1 MSDESNF
8 KILHYLN
15 ELISRNVIIKNKYE
29 IDCFL
34 REINNEYFLIDDGNF
49 NADPLLS
56 FYSKYPS
63 LSDEATYAEAMAVQ
77 YKKFSTGI
85 ISKIFSEKEPMFY
98 MKKLYPIDQQYVLE
112 ACVLLNHT
120 RPQNLIPKSVKKI
133 LDHNKYFWIEK
144 EGYFLVILAN
154 FIDKTNKVSYMKKTR
169 PEGEEEYK
177 WERGDHV
184 DELYKNYIKTIK
196 DKDFYGLIT
205 IVNET
210 EKLKLVNRT
219 KEYNKKNKNIT
230 TQVCETL
237 HKDSIKKLI
246 LEHIKPR
253 DLIVSNNNFIELK
266 DIETED
272 DKYDLKT
279 LQHLIIDK
287 NKKLVCKILEN
298 YLRWSGNILTE
309 STL

>member
-1 MSDESNF
+1 
-8 KILHYLN
+8 
-15 ELISRNVIIKNKYE
+15 
-29 IDCFL
+29 
-34 REINNEYFLIDDGNF
+34 
-49 NADPLLS
+49 
-56 FYSKYPS
+56 
-63 LSDEATYAEAMAVQ
+63 
-77 YKKFSTGI
+77 
-85 ISKIFSEKEPMFY
+85 
-98 MKKLYPIDQQYVLE
+98 
-112 ACVLLNHT
+112 
-120 RPQNLIPKSVKKI
+120 
-133 LDHNKYFWIEK
+133 
-144 EGYFLVILAN
+144 
-154 FIDKTNKVSYMKKTR
+154 MKKTR

-266 DIETED
+266 DIETVD

-298 YLRWSGNILTE
+298 YLIWSGNILTE